1 MNVENV
7 QVRTLCKIRDL
18 YRSVS
23 EFETEFQDQYDI
35 CLNEGMLLCTL
46 GENKFSSSELAERLG
61 LTNSNASKVIRSLE
75 KKGYIERIIGQ
86 QDKRQMYFTLTKE
99 GDDLLNTIKCS
110 KIDLPELL
118 KSIVG
123 E

>member
-18 YRSVS
+18 YRSIS

>member
-1 MNVENV
+1 MSVENV

-18 YRSVS
+18 YRSIS
-23 EFETEFQDQYDI
+23 EFETEFQNQYDI